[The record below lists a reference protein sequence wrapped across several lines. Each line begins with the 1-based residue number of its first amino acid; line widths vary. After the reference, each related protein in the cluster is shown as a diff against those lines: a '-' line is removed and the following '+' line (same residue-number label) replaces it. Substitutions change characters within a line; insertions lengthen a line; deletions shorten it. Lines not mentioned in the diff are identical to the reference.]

1 MSHSGLLYL
10 FWEQDFGRSNRP
22 ISKMHIFTYISIIY
36 IIIVFMLF
44 FIFKFF
50 FKFFIQKKN
59 KTKTY
64 KRYIVYF
71 FISFCFIFFYLS
83 KDLSLIIKLRSH
95 LWINNLSFNIYIQ
108 DYNIFIKELYI
119 LYFLYLFTFYRPFI
133 LFFGIYTRT
142 SIFFNYKGILFVIY
156 FFVSAYFFSLVL
168 AQNQLINEIGIFI
181 LENTSFRKPFSTL
194 NVTALLF
201 NFKGY
206 FYDIFRI
213 SAILNL
219 IVYIYFF
226 CRKVS
231 NEIYLILK
239 KNNSLYIIRWCLRIL
254 FYFIYLYFLSS
265 FIYKFF
271 FYFFI
276 SRLLCIEYSLFF
288 IRFRWYLKGSIL
300 LKIK

>member
-1 MSHSGLLYL
+1 MPYKLERTILYFFFRNFLL
-10 FWEQDFGRSNRP
+10 
-22 ISKMHIFTYISIIY
+22 IY
-36 IIIVFMLF
+36 I
-44 FIFKFF
+44 
-50 FKFFIQKKN
+50 
-59 KTKTY
+59 
-64 KRYIVYF
+64 
-71 FISFCFIFFYLS
+71 YLCR
-83 KDLSLIIKLRSH
+83 DWSLICKIIFNS
-95 LWINNLSFNIYIQ
+95 ITQNIYFNFYIL

-142 SIFFNYKGILFVIY
+142 SIFFNYKGILFIIY

-168 AQNQLINEIGIFI
+168 AQNQLINEIGMFI
-181 LENTSFRKPFSTL
+181 LENTSFMKPFSTL

-213 SAILNL
+213 STILNL
-219 IVYIYFF
+219 IVYIFSF
-226 CRKVS
+226 CRQVS
-231 NEIYLILK
+231 NEIYLIFK
-239 KNNSLYIIRWCLRIL
+239 KNNNLYVIRWSLRIL

-276 SRLLCIEYSLFF
+276 SRILCIEYSFFF
-288 IRFRWYLKGSIL
+288 IRFIWYLKGFIL